1 MNTRVQTM
9 ARSIASA
16 VFIALITFFY
26 SRVFDQVNST
36 TVALTFLLA
45 ILAIATGWGLLEGI
59 VASLTGMVCFNFF
72 FLPPVGTLTIAD
84 PQNWVALFA
93 FLVTAVVASQ
103 LSASARQ
110 RTLEATRRQE
120 EMERLYSLSRALMMA
135 DKETT
140 LTSQISQQIAQVFDA
155 GCVAVFDRKT
165 DTVCKTGPKDLP
177 ISESRL
183 RDAGLQGTASQD
195 PSRNLAVLPLVLGG
209 DPVGSLAICGGS
221 ISDTALQSIA
231 NLASVAIEKAHAEET
246 ASRME
251 AARQNEAMKSML
263 LDALAHEFKT
273 PLTSIK
279 AAASSILDEEPPA
292 QKELVTV
299 IDEETDRLDSL
310 VSETIRMARIE
321 AGDLQLHKQPNSA
334 AGLIDA
340 ALKKLRLLLEERTIR
355 IEVSENLPD
364 VLVDGELVSLS
375 IRQLVT
381 NALKYS
387 TPDSPITIRAV
398 LNGSRVK
405 ISVKD
410 AGPGIPPGELSR
422 IFERYYRGMDNRD
435 RVPGTGIGLAVAHD
449 IVKAHGGEIW
459 AESILSRGSEFFFTL
474 PVVEKTS

>member
-1 MNTRVQTM
+1 MNARIQM
-9 ARSIASA
+9 AGRSIASV
-16 VFIALITFFY
+16 VFIALITLFY
-26 SRVFDQVNST
+26 SRVFDQANST

-45 ILAIATGWGLLEGI
+45 ILAIATAWGLFEGI
-59 VASLTGMVCFNFF
+59 VASLTGMLCFNFF

-84 PQNWVALFA
+84 PQNLVALLA

-120 EMERLYSLSRALMMA
+120 EMERLYSLSRALMMT
-135 DKETT
+135 DKETP
-140 LTSQISQQIAQVFDA
+140 LTRQISQRIAQVFDA

-165 DTVCKTGPKDLP
+165 DTVCKTGTADLP

-183 RDAGLQGTASQD
+183 RDAGLQGTASHD
-195 PSRNLAVLPLVLGG
+195 PAADLVVLPLMLGG
-209 DPVGSLAICGGS
+209 DSVGSLAICGGS
-221 ISDTALQSIA
+221 MSDTALQSIA
-231 NLASVAIEKAHAEET
+231 NLASVAIEKAHAEAN

-292 QKELVTV
+292 QRELVTV

-321 AGDLQLHKQPNSA
+321 AGDLQLHKQRNTA
-334 AGLIDA
+334 ASLVDA
-340 ALKKLRLLLEERTIR
+340 ALQKLRLLLEDRCVH
-355 IEVSENLPD
+355 IEIPADLPE
-364 VLVDGELVSLS
+364 VLADGELVSLS
-375 IRQLVT
+375 IRQLVM

-387 TPDSPITIRAV
+387 SPDSPITIRAV
-398 LNGSRVK
+398 LNDGRVK

-422 IFERYYRGMDNRD
+422 IFERYYRGVDNRD

-459 AESILSRGSEFFFTL
+459 AESIPTRGSEFFFTL
-474 PVVEKTS
+474 PLAEKTT